1 MQLGSTARAARMQVT
16 CVTLLPASTAM
27 QGPRQ
32 HQEPFALRGRIAVA
46 DLPTR
51 SRAEVQ
57 SQQDTT
63 ALWGLHQKRVH
74 YAQLDFTARAPP
86 PTSRRAV
93 MCRQGTTVL
102 LDLPQVQEWRVLQ
115 AFTALEAPA
124 TRLHARLASFLRR
137 QPRHRRQI
145 VRTVL
150 PANIQRWWE
159 PR

>member
-1 MQLGSTARAARMQVT
+1 MQVS
-16 CVTLLPASTAM
+16 CVTPPPASIAT

-51 SRAEVQ
+51 GRAEVQ
-57 SQQDTT
+57 LQQDTT

-86 PTSRRAV
+86 PTSRRAA
-93 MCRQGTTVL
+93 MCRQGTTAPL
-102 LDLPQVQEWRVLQ
+102 GPPQRQGWHVLQ

-124 TRLHARLASFLRR
+124 TRLHARLASFLRG

-145 VRTVL
+145 VRIVL
-150 PANIQRWWE
+150 PASIRLWWE